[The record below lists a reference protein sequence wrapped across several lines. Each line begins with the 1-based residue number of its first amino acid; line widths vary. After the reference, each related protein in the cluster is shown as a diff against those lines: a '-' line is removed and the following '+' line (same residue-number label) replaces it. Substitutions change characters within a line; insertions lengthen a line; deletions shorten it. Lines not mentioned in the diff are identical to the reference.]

1 MADNITKTM
10 TFSEVLEKHPET
22 AQIMLKHGLHCIG
35 CHASAFENIEQGCL
49 GHGMSEESVDNLV
62 KEMNAAI
69 KKK

>member
-1 MADNITKTM
+1 MAGNITKTM